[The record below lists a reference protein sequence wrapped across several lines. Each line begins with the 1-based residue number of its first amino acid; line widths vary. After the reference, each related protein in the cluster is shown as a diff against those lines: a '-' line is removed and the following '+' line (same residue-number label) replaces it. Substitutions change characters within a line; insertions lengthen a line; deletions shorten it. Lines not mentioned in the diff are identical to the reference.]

1 MRIQIAEP
9 EAFTTLLIKQ
19 FGKSPASPITGIST
33 DSRECQVG
41 DLYIA
46 LKGERSD
53 GHQFIQQAMENGA
66 VACLADREVPVKN
79 RTDLFVVESP
89 LRTLGSLAKSYR
101 KLFQIPVIGITG
113 SNGKTST
120 KELLKHIFS
129 TRENVHAT
137 TGNFNTSI
145 GLPLTLFQIS
155 YDHSISIIEMGANQP
170 GDIAYL
176 CSIAV
181 PTLGLIT
188 NITPAHLEGFG
199 TIAEVAKTKGAL
211 FKSLTEGTAFVNNA
225 DDLIRELEVVG
236 ERISYGITPDCD
248 FPADIHHEKNGSIT
262 VTIDT
267 QEIATGS
274 HNLSFIKNVIAA
286 SAVCIHL
293 GIDWKTFETQVQS
306 FQSPQGRCEVKQID
320 NITIIDDTYNANLT
334 STMAAIDYLK
344 AFSGNGRR
352 IFVFGDM
359 FELGGESLSHHRKV
373 GEHCSEMNL
382 DAVFTIGDNTRETDN
397 AIDSNI
403 FHKHFASKGEL
414 VSELKEWIK
423 EGDKLLVKG
432 SRGMSMESILED
444 LEAN

>member
-1 MRIQIAEP
+1 VRIQIAEP
-9 EAFTTLLIKQ
+9 EAFTSLLINQ
-19 FGKSPASPITGIST
+19 LGKSPVSPITGIST

-41 DLYIA
+41 DLYVA

-53 GHQFIQQAMENGA
+53 GHQFIQQAMDNGA
-66 VACLADREVPVKN
+66 VACLSGLEGPDMNKME
-79 RTDLFVVESP
+79 LFVVENP
-89 LRTLGSLAKSYR
+89 LETLGTLAKSYR

-120 KELLKHIFS
+120 KELLKHILS

-145 GLPLTLFQIS
+145 GLPLTLFQMS

-176 CSIAV
+176 CAIAE
-181 PTLGLIT
+181 PTHGLIT
-188 NITPAHLEGFG
+188 NITSAHMEGFG
-199 TIAEVAKTKGAL
+199 TIAEVARTKGAL
-211 FKSLTEGTAFVNNA
+211 FESLKDGTAFVNNA

-236 ERISYGITPDCD
+236 ERITYGLTPDCN
-248 FPADIHHEKNGSIT
+248 FPADIHHEEDGSIT
-262 VTIDT
+262 VTIDA

-293 GIDWKTFETQVQS
+293 GIDWKTFEAQVRS
-306 FQSPQGRCEVKQID
+306 FQSPKGRCEVKQV
-320 NITIIDDTYNANLT
+320 NHITIIDDTYNANLM
-334 STMAAIDYLK
+334 STLAAIDYLK

-359 FELGGESLSHHRKV
+359 FELGDESLSHHRKV
-373 GEHCSEMNL
+373 GEHCSEVNL
-382 DAVFTIGDNTRETDN
+382 DAVFTTGDSTLETDN
-397 AIDSNI
+397 AINSNI
-403 FHKHFASKGEL
+403 FHKHFASKPEL
-414 VSELKEWIK
+414 VSELKDWIK
-423 EGDKLLVKG
+423 DGDKLLVKG

-444 LEAN
+444 LETI